1 MSTRLPA
8 SAPPSLALLLLA
20 GCVGLPSEV
29 PDKPGQITADVLPNL
44 VTIGS
49 VDLPWLLW
57 LTTVQV
63 TTDDWRD
70 CPAIFEGEDGGVTL
84 SGNDCVDS
92 TGVQWFGSASISVDA
107 SSGRQVLTLQDFGA
121 NDNVG
126 GWKAK
131 GDVAVTITSSG
142 YLMDTTVAVTSLA
155 GDDPLV
161 LWADTT
167 SAYAEYDDMV
177 YADRSDGQVGVEGWG
192 TAEVTARLVPV
203 SLLIDCGWAAPSA
216 GRIGF
221 EGSNEASVSFS
232 AGGLPEGPPADTG
245 DTGETGIGG
254 DDTADTDTDTD
265 LPEIDD
271 DDEPDG
277 VCGICRDATI
287 DGVSLEECIDLTR
300 TLSWP
305 FPAPY

>member
-1 MSTRLPA
+1 MSTLSLVLLAACAGLPA
-8 SAPPSLALLLLA
+8 
-20 GCVGLPSEV
+20 EV
-29 PDKPGQITADVLPNL
+29 PDSPGEITAAVLPDL

-57 LTTVQV
+57 LTTAQLSA
-63 TTDDWRD
+63 DGWRD
-70 CPAIFEGEDGGVTL
+70 CPEAFEQEDGGLTFL
-84 SGNDCVDS
+84 GNDCVDS
-92 TGVQWFGSASISVDA
+92 TGVQWFGSASVSVDA
-107 SSGRQVLTLQDFGA
+107 TSGRQVLTLQDFGA

-126 GWKAK
+126 GWTAK
-131 GDVAVTITSSG
+131 GQVAVTITTNG

-155 GDDPLV
+155 PATDGGSPLV

-167 SAYAEYDDMV
+167 AAYTTYDDVV
-177 YADRSDGQVGVEGWG
+177 YADRSDGQIGVEAWG

-203 SLLIDCGWAAPSA
+203 SLLIDCGWASPFA
-216 GRIGF
+216 GRVGF
-221 EGSNEASVSFS
+221 TGTNEASVTFS
-232 AGGLPEGPPADTG
+232 SGGLPEGPPADTG
-245 DTGETGIGG
+245 DTG
-254 DDTADTDTDTD
+254 DTADTAADTDDTDDTD

-277 VCGICRDATI
+277 VCGVCRDATI